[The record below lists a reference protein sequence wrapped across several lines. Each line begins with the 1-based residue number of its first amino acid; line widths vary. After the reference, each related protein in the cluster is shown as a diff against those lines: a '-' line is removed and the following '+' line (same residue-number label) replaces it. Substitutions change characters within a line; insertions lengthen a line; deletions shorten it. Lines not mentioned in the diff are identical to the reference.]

1 MTEDPI
7 ISKSVWFLYARELHQ
22 LKVNVIEL
30 LSKNATLD
38 VQMNRKPTGFSE
50 KKLEKTLKLLG
61 NYFKMQNTLSLRIQS
76 KCEKIRTRKN
86 SVFGHFSRSA
96 FLPLT

>member
-7 ISKSVWFLYARELHQ
+7 ISKPVWFLYTRELHQ

-50 KKLEKTLKLLG
+50 KKLEKTFKITWELL
-61 NYFKMQNTLSLRIQS
+61 QNAKYSISSYSVRI
-76 KCEKIRTRKN
+76 
-86 SVFGHFSRSA
+86 
-96 FLPLT
+96 

>member
-1 MTEDPI
+1 MEDPI
-7 ISKSVWFLYARELHQ
+7 ISKPVWFLYARELHQ
-22 LKVNVIEL
+22 LRVNVIES

-76 KCEKIRTRKN
+76 EYEKIRTRKN